1 LKVNVYMLTC
11 RCGCDMGCPLCSADY
26 KQVYDTMKQ
35 EFDDTISGLANGY
48 EKEESSC
55 SEFEAVIVTSGDQYE
70 WFITKQEIEVT
81 LN

>member
-1 LKVNVYMLTC
+1 
-11 RCGCDMGCPLCSADY
+11 
-26 KQVYDTMKQ
+26 MKQ